1 MINLEDPL
9 IRGYLLRLIGEDG
22 ITLIQKMPDEEITD
36 EEICNILNPRRAVV
50 KAAEEKVKRLNMEI
64 KAAKEKGEETKAL
77 EKELNAAQEEVAAA
91 KENAAEEDEITLN
104 VVRKILF
111 ILYENKFTICH
122 RERDANSG
130 WLTFRWMI
138 NMDAIYHQ
146 IEREKKKLY
155 RNLLK
160 RKEYED
166 NNIFYVCP
174 QNCIRFVFDEATE
187 TEFLCPLCGEDLVFQ
202 DNELFKELLDKRI
215 EEFEE
220 TA

>member
-1 MINLEDPL
+1 LINLDDSL
-9 IRGYLLRLIGEDG
+9 IHGYLLRLIGEDG
-22 ITLIQKMPDEEITD
+22 ITLIRNMPENEVTD
-36 EEICNILNPRRAVV
+36 EEICNILNPLKTIA
-50 KAAEEKVKRLNMEI
+50 KEANEKVKKLKFEI
-64 KAAKEKGEETKAL
+64 KTGKEKGEETKKL
-77 EKELNAAQEEVAAA
+77 EKDLKASEKEAEAA
-91 KENAAEEDEITLN
+91 KANAEGEVEITLN
-104 VVRKILF
+104 TVRKILF

-130 WLTFRWMI
+130 WLTFRWQV
-138 NMDAIYHQ
+138 NMDGIYHQ

-174 QNCIRFVFDEATE
+174 QNCLRLVFDEATE

-202 DNELFKELLDKRI
+202 DNEMFKQLLDTRI
-215 EEFEE
+215 EEFKEII
-220 TA
+220 

>member
-1 MINLEDPL
+1 MINLDDSL
-9 IRGYLLRLIGEDG
+9 IHGYLLRLIGEDG
-22 ITLIQKMPDEEITD
+22 ITLIRNMPENEVTD
-36 EEICNILNPRRAVV
+36 EEICNILNPLKTIA
-50 KAAEEKVKRLNMEI
+50 KEANEKVKKLKFEI
-64 KAAKEKGEETKAL
+64 KTGKEKGEETKKL
-77 EKELNAAQEEVAAA
+77 EKDLKASEKEAEAA
-91 KENAAEEDEITLN
+91 KANAEGEVEITLN
-104 VVRKILF
+104 TVRKILF

-130 WLTFRWMI
+130 WLTFRWQV
-138 NMDAIYHQ
+138 NMDGIYHQ

-174 QNCIRFVFDEATE
+174 QNCLRLVFDEATE

-202 DNELFKELLDKRI
+202 DNEMFKQLLDTRI
-215 EEFEE
+215 EEFKEII
-220 TA
+220 

>member
-1 MINLEDPL
+1 MINLDDPL
-9 IRGYLLRLIGEDG
+9 IHGYLLRLIGEDG
-22 ITLIQKMPDEEITD
+22 IRLIKEMPEGEVTD
-36 EEICNILNPRRAVV
+36 EEICNTLNPLRTISR
-50 KAAEEKVKRLNMEI
+50 AAEDKVKRLKIEI
-64 KAAKEKGEETKAL
+64 KTGKEKGEETKKL
-77 EKELNAAQEEVAAA
+77 EKELTAAEKEAEVAKA
-91 KENAAEEDEITLN
+91 NAAEEKEITLN
-104 VVRKILF
+104 TVRKILF
-111 ILYENKFTICH
+111 ILYESKFTICH

-138 NMDAIYHQ
+138 NMDGIYHQ

-155 RNLLK
+155 RNLIK

-174 QNCIRFVFDEATE
+174 QNCLRFVFDEATE

-220 TA
+220 PA